1 MTSIRRDNHNSF
13 QAMTNNV
20 FIHFWGRASRTSKS
34 LINVQLR
41 ITVNGQ
47 RCEVGGVN
55 MRLHKS
61 EWNQRLQKVKGNH
74 PLATQY
80 NLKLSS
86 AKSDVLSIY
95 NHFEVN
101 KELVSADKIK
111 SIYKGE
117 SKRRVTFKDLFDEYL
132 EIKKPS
138 LLTASGYKRRYEKL
152 FKYVGPA
159 YPDEV
164 TRISLNRM
172 NAEMV
177 KAGYGTSY
185 IYKSTSAVKM
195 LIDFGASMG
204 YLESKISGV
213 KLTLE
218 RTYNLECLAFNE
230 VQILR
235 DFVFSSPIFQKA
247 IDLYL
252 FSCFTG
258 LSYVDLGK
266 YEIVET
272 PDRRYIKGKRTKTNT
287 EYFAPLFEFSEMLL
301 AKYSGTLPKVSNQRC
316 NMILKEA
323 LPLAGIDKQ
332 MKFHSGRKTFAN
344 SCINTL
350 LYSKDATAKMMGQKD
365 TKELL
370 AYAEVDKNRVIAETT
385 KLIA

>member
-1 MTSIRRDNHNSF
+1 
-13 QAMTNNV
+13 
-20 FIHFWGRASRTSKS
+20 
-34 LINVQLR
+34 
-41 ITVNGQ
+41 
-47 RCEVGGVN
+47 

-80 NLKLSS
+80 NLKLTST
-86 AKSDVLSIY
+86 KSDVLSIY

-101 KELVSADKIK
+101 KEIVSADKIK

-117 SKRRVTFKDLFDEYL
+117 TRKRVTFKDLFDEYI

-138 LLTASGYKRRYEKL
+138 TLTAAGYKRRYEML

-164 TRISLNRM
+164 TRVSLTRM
-172 NAEMV
+172 EAAMIKE
-177 KAGYGTSY
+177 GYSPAY
-185 IYKSTSAVKM
+185 IYKSRSAVKM
-195 LIDFGASMG
+195 LVDFGASMG
-204 YLESKISGV
+204 YLESRITSV
-213 KLTLE
+213 KLTLK
-218 RTYNLECLAFNE
+218 RTYSLECLTFEE
-230 VQILR
+230 VQTLGA
-235 DFVFSSPIFQKA
+235 FVFSSPIFQKVVD
-247 IDLYL
+247 IYL

-266 YEIVET
+266 YEIVTT
-272 PDRRYIKGKRTKTNT
+272 PERRYIKGKRTKTKT
-287 EYFAPLFEFSEMLL
+287 EYFAPLLEFSEILL
-301 AKYSGTLPKVSNQRC
+301 EKYNGMLPKVSNQRC

-323 LPLAGIDKQ
+323 LPLAGIDKK

-344 SCINTL
+344 CCINTL